1 MSGKSVGRKELSR
14 ADERLAGLV
23 RLVRVLARARSHDDV
38 AERAAD
44 EARFAFGARSVS
56 VSRLEREH
64 GLARVIVNVGSLP
77 AGVDRF
83 PETET
88 YRFADSRL
96 ISSMVDRAE
105 PWLVRADEAGGDQ
118 TVREMVRDLG
128 GASALAVPLIAERRV
143 WGALVAVRD
152 DDEYP
157 FGEDDLA
164 FAQAFAGIVSAGL
177 AQVEHLAGVE
187 RMAYSDALTGL
198 GNRRLVEETIEE
210 ALSENRAD
218 GRPVTVVMADVNR
231 LKQANDAHG
240 HEAGDQA
247 LLAVA
252 EALSVATGKVPGA
265 VAGRI
270 GGDEFCAVLP
280 GYGLDIGEA
289 LASAFLRGMVG
300 APFGIGVACGVAST
314 ELDSRP
320 MTAMRLFAL
329 ADAAQYEAKR
339 EGADHAVVADPS
351 AVQAERRLRR
361 GQPDEPGLLAVALA
375 ALADLPDRTPAGRIA
390 AAADALASSVGA
402 AGWIVSRLRAGAA
415 MPMEYEVERDG
426 VLVSASIPA
435 PKNAPWVAQAAA
447 HGTVVLSD
455 DEDVP
460 LAAVRGVAKVVAAV
474 SGDWLVELLCDAQPL
489 PADTPGVLRAALG
502 VALSA

>member
-1 MSGKSVGRKELSR
+1 
-14 ADERLAGLV
+14 
-23 RLVRVLARARSHDDV
+23 
-38 AERAAD
+38 
-44 EARFAFGARSVS
+44 
-56 VSRLEREH
+56 
-64 GLARVIVNVGSLP
+64 LARVVVNVGSLP
-77 AGVDRF
+77 SGVERF
-83 PETET
+83 PEAET
-88 YRFADSRL
+88 YRFADSNL

-105 PWLVRADEAGGDQ
+105 PWLVHVGDSRADR
-118 TVREMVRDLG
+118 TVLDMVEDLG
-128 GASALAVPLIAERRV
+128 GVSALAVPLIAERRV

-152 DDEYP
+152 DDEDP
-157 FGEDDLA
+157 FGDDDLA

-198 GNRRLVEETIEE
+198 GNRRLIEEGVEE
-210 ALSENRAD
+210 ALGANRTD

-247 LLAVA
+247 LVAVA
-252 EALSVATGKVPGA
+252 DALSVATGKVPGA

-289 LASAFLRGMVG
+289 LASAFLRGMAG

-314 ELDSRP
+314 ELDDHP
-320 MTAMRLFAL
+320 MTAARLFAL

-339 EGADHAVVADPS
+339 AGADHAVVADPS
-351 AVQAERRLRR
+351 MFQAERRARR
-361 GQPDEPGLLAVALA
+361 GQLDEPGLLALALA
-375 ALADLPDRTPAGRIA
+375 ALAEVSGEPAADRIA
-390 AAADALASSVGA
+390 VAANALSSSVGA
-402 AGWIVSRLRAGAA
+402 AGWVVSRLRGGAA
-415 MPMEYEVERDG
+415 LPVEFDVRRDG
-426 VLVSASIPA
+426 VFVSASVPA
-435 PKNAPWVAQAAA
+435 PRSAKWVQQAAA
-447 HGTVVLSD
+447 HGTVVLGD

-460 LAAVRGVAKVVAAV
+460 LAAVRGVTRVVAAV
-474 SGDWLVELLCDAQPL
+474 SGDWLVELLCDEEPL

-502 VALSA
+502 VALSG